1 METELKPKDRLYS
14 PLEVAQILG
23 EPRDPRTPYT
33 LLQTTI
39 CQTATAAPEDYVYS
53 FDAVLDTD
61 IVYQVSFDG
70 SVTQINVTPFSPTL
84 LTFLDIATPEYYIK
98 LTDLAKKKEDVI
110 ARKTITINRAMN
122 AIENS
127 MIINAISGSV
137 QTGREFGLVSGY
149 NHYTYADL
157 VSMLSSVIDYGSKFV
172 LIAGTQ
178 IAKDIVLWNWTDNKY
193 QSLSDALKA
202 LNVEII
208 RINQTVT
215 IDGTVTS
222 VVKPTDAFL
231 VACDTEVGNP
241 VLFVR
246 KKLDSIAMLG
256 GVFSEA
262 GDMPE
267 RLIIT
272 GANPVTVLSASKR
285 YLAIGITG
293 YEEIVVTCVNPY
305 AIAYFN
311 RNANQLIEAGLGTA
325 FTQTASGH

>member
-1 METELKPKDRLYS
+1 MDEVKKTSLYN
-14 PLEVAQILG
+14 PLELAQILG

-33 LLQTTI
+33 LLQNTI

-61 IVYQVSFDG
+61 IVYQASFDG

-84 LTFLDIATPEYYIK
+84 LTFLDIASPEYYIK
-98 LTDLAKKKEDVI
+98 ITDLAKKKEDVI
-110 ARKTITINRAMN
+110 ARKTITINRSMN
-122 AIENS
+122 AIENQ
-127 MIINAISGSV
+127 MIISTISGAV

-149 NHYTYADL
+149 NHFTYADL
-157 VSMLSSVIDYGSKFV
+157 VSMLNSVIDYGSKFV
-172 LIAGTQ
+172 LIAGTT
-178 IAKDIVLWNWTDNKY
+178 IAKDIVLWNWVDNKY

-202 LNVEII
+202 LNVEVI

-215 IDGTVTS
+215 IDGSVTA
-222 VVKPTDAFL
+222 VVPATKAYL

-267 RLIIT
+267 RLIISSC
-272 GANPVTVLSASKR
+272 NPVTVLSGSKR
-285 YLAIGITG
+285 YLAVGITG

-305 AIAYFN
+305 AIASYD
-311 RNANQLIEAGLGTA
+311 RTQNQLIEAGLGTA
-325 FTQTASGH
+325 DTQTAVGH